1 MSVAVNDSTTTL
13 ATRATRSAE
22 RRGRRILV
30 ALAYAILP
38 VVALVLV
45 WEWATT
51 ASPSMFFPAPSR
63 IWTNSL
69 KLFFSGGAE
78 TLMLTPAITVDAFGT
93 VSRALI
99 GFALGSIG
107 GIVAGTVIGRSM
119 LVRELTDPIVEFL
132 RSIPATATLPL
143 FIIVLGGEDG
153 MRVAFISYTV
163 LWFVL
168 INTVAGVSS
177 IHGTVLDM
185 GRTFR
190 IPTGKV
196 FLRVMLPAALPKI
209 FAGLR
214 IAITVA
220 LLSAIVSELMLASN
234 GIGYRLVIA
243 QTQFRMADLWSWMVL
258 LALIGFVFNTV
269 MEAIE
274 RRVLAWDRLARV
286 GG

>member
-1 MSVAVNDSTTTL
+1 MAIVEDTT
-13 ATRATRSAE
+13 AIVTRMKGASENRWRKAA
-22 RRGRRILV
+22 V
-30 ALAYAILP
+30 ALAYAIVP
-38 VVALVLV
+38 VAVLV
-45 WEWATT
+45 AVWQWAATT
-51 ASPSMFFPAPSR
+51 WTSIFFPPPSR
-63 IWTNSL
+63 IWDAAVA
-69 KLFFSGGAE
+69 LFFSGSPD
-78 TLMLTPAITVDAFGT
+78 TLFLTSAVTVDIAGT
-93 VSRALI
+93 VSRALL
-99 GFALGSIG
+99 GFALGSIV
-107 GIVAGTVIGRSM
+107 GIVAGAVIGRSM
-119 LVRELTDPIVEFL
+119 IVRDLTSPIVEFL

-143 FIIVLGGEDG
+143 FIIVLGGDDG
-153 MRVAFISYTV
+153 MRLAFIAYTV
-163 LWFVL
+163 MWFVL
-168 INTVAGVSS
+168 INTAAGVSS

-185 GRTFR
+185 CRTFR
-190 IPTGKV
+190 VPTITV

-243 QTQFRMADLWSWMVL
+243 QTQFRMGDLWAWMVV

-269 MEAIE
+269 MEAVE

>member
-1 MSVAVNDSTTTL
+1 MAAVDRTTKPATHSTRTSLGRLRGVLVSL
-13 ATRATRSAE
+13 ANA
-22 RRGRRILV
+22 V
-30 ALAYAILP
+30 LP
-38 VVALVLV
+38 VVVLVLI
-45 WEWATT
+45 WQWTATRW
-51 ASPSMFFPAPSR
+51 PSIFFPPPSR
-63 IWTNSL
+63 IAENART
-69 KLFFSGGAE
+69 LFFSGESG
-78 TLMLTPAITVDAFGT
+78 TLFLTPAITVDMFGT

-99 GFALGSIG
+99 GFAVGSIA
-107 GIVAGTVIGRSM
+107 GIIAGTIIGRSM
-119 LVRELTDPIVEFL
+119 VARELADPIVEFL
-132 RSIPATATLPL
+132 RSMPATATLPL
-143 FIIVLGGEDG
+143 FIIILGGDDG
-153 MRVAFISYTV
+153 MRIAFISYAV

-168 INTVAGVSS
+168 INTTAGVSS

-190 IPTGKV
+190 VPTAKV

-214 IAITVA
+214 IAITVS
-220 LLSAIVSELMLASN
+220 LLAAIVSELMLASN

-286 GG
+286 DG